1 MSGTRS
7 ERLHA
12 TRAPGDPTRGERP
25 GGHRVPGERVLDDG
39 DGARVRGERDGGER
53 LHGGRDGGERP
64 RGGHDGGEYVHGDRA
79 GVRGGREGGDHLRS
93 TRASG
98 DPDGDG
104 ARVRGERDGGDRPR
118 VGRDGGEYLG
128 GDRLRG
134 ERTRGERTRGDRV
147 RVLIVDDEP
156 ALTELLSVAV
166 TEAGWRPYPVADG
179 HSALR
184 AARGCA
190 PHAVVLDGM
199 LPDLDGIQVLRR
211 LRYENPRLPVLM
223 LTARDALE
231 HRIDSLS
238 SGADDYVTKPFSL
251 EEVVLRLRGLLRRAG
266 AEPLRADD
274 SVLVLG
280 DLVLREETREV
291 RRDGTPIQLTAKEFD
306 LLGLL
311 LGHPRQVLSKA
322 QILDHVW
329 GSSFDG
335 GGNLVEVYI
344 SSLRRKIDKGRAPM
358 IHTVRGVGYAI
369 RPVEDGR

>member
-12 TRAPGDPTRGERP
+12 TRAPGDPVRGERA
-25 GGHRVPGERVLDDG
+25 GGHRVPGERAFGDD
-39 DGARVRGERDGGER
+39 
-53 LHGGRDGGERP
+53 
-64 RGGHDGGEYVHGDRA
+64 
-79 GVRGGREGGDHLRS
+79 
-93 TRASG
+93 
-98 DPDGDG
+98 

-118 VGRDGGEYLG
+118 VGHDGGEYLR

-134 ERTRGERTRGDRV
+134 ERPRV

-231 HRIDSLS
+231 HRIDGLS

-280 DLVLREETREV
+280 DLVLSEETREV

-329 GSSFDG
+329 SNSFDG

-344 SSLRRKIDKGRAPM
+344 SSLRRKIDKGRTPM